1 MAGNATYVGGRNPS
15 FANPS
20 GKNPLA
26 TTPSQPNNWLGGG
39 GGSITS
45 DLPPYLYANPLPQPG
60 PTQQPAAAKPDGP
73 SFLDLLMQ
81 SVLNPG
87 KSGTVKSSYDIKGAL
102 KDIGGVYAPELSA
115 LDKLVAQKKGM
126 SNDNAGK
133 LKTLYAS
140 LVADTHAQGAQGDK
154 NYTDLMGKQTASTQ
168 AERDAITQRY
178 AQQLADMQKQ
188 MTDSGFANL
197 IPVRT
202 QKLQDQMNHELA
214 NINTQGDIGQN
225 QSRGLQGSQHNWFN
239 ESANV
244 NQGQGVNAQ
253 AANMRQ
259 LQDALSQIDQ
269 QRAGVL
275 SNKAQA
281 QASANAQNRASISAA
296 RSASN
301 KASAPNYA
309 LALQIYKLQQDAKAA
324 TTKASADATQQ
335 KIDNLIKIAGLGKG
349 VVNGTTG
356 QSTYDPSIA
365 DTLQKQI
372 AALG

>member
-1 MAGNATYVGGRNPS
+1 MGGP
-15 FANPS
+15 
-20 GKNPLA
+20 K
-26 TTPSQPNNWLGGG
+26 
-39 GGSITS
+39 
-45 DLPPYLYANPLPQPG
+45 
-60 PTQQPAAAKPDGP
+60 PAATNPDAP
-73 SFLDLLMQ
+73 DPLNTLLDLL
-81 SVLNPG
+81 LHPKG
-87 KSGTVKSSYDIKGAL
+87 SGTVKSSYDIKGAL

-133 LKTLYAS
+133 LKALYAS
-140 LVADTHAQGAQGDK
+140 LVAGTHAQGAQGDK

-178 AQQLADMQKQ
+178 NQQLTDMQKQ

-259 LQDALSQIDQ
+259 LQDALDAING

-275 SNKAQA
+275 SQQAQA
-281 QASANAQNRASISAA
+281 RASANAQNRASISAA

-301 KASAPNYA
+301 KAATPDYA
-309 LALQIYKLQQDAKAA
+309 LVFRVMQAQQAQKDARTAAQAKAA
-324 TTKASADATQQ
+324 QQ
-335 KIDNLIKIAGLGKG
+335 QYDNAIAAAKLGQVG
-349 VVNGTTG
+349 PTG
-356 QSTYDPSIA
+356 QPVYPGAQDQVA
-365 DTLQKQI
+365 GAMK
-372 AALG
+372 

>member
-1 MAGNATYVGGRNPS
+1 
-15 FANPS
+15 
-20 GKNPLA
+20 
-26 TTPSQPNNWLGGG
+26 
-39 GGSITS
+39 
-45 DLPPYLYANPLPQPG
+45 
-60 PTQQPAAAKPDGP
+60 
-73 SFLDLLMQ
+73 
-81 SVLNPG
+81 
-87 KSGTVKSSYDIKGAL
+87 
-102 KDIGGVYAPELSA
+102 
-115 LDKLVAQKKGM
+115 
-126 SNDNAGK
+126 
-133 LKTLYAS
+133 
-140 LVADTHAQGAQGDK
+140 
-154 NYTDLMGKQTASTQ
+154 MGKQTASTQ

-178 AQQLADMQKQ
+178 NQQLTDMQKQ

-275 SNKAQA
+275 SNQAQA